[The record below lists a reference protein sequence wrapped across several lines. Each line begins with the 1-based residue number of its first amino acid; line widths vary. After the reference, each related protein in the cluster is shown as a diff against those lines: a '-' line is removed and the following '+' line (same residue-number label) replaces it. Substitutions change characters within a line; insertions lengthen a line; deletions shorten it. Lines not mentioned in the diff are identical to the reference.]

1 MIQQTLKL
9 SDTAKKLV
17 DESLARIRKHPF
29 ITAAIDGKLNRDQIK
44 RWIFCAGRESR
55 IFPSVVKNML
65 ALCSPA
71 DKEIAAILS
80 RNLNDELG
88 NGNPEEAHFQH
99 YLKLLNE
106 MGISYDEFS
115 SYEEKAGIKL
125 ALSLALN
132 VSAQEHLATAIGY
145 LLVNEG
151 MTPITYS
158 AVGEALCLNYNFSEI
173 PFLAAHVDIDERH
186 VAGLFRAVDY
196 LNKNQFEFLVYGIA
210 LGERGML
217 VLLDE
222 AWGIFVERDHLP
234 MSAWLPLTQAVTRQ
248 YE

>member
-1 MIQQTLKL
+1 MIQDTLKL

-29 ITAAIDGKLNRDQIK
+29 IAGAIEGKLSRVQIK

-55 IFPSVVKNML
+55 IFPAVVKNML

-71 DKEIAAILS
+71 DKEIVAILS
-80 RNLNDELG
+80 SNLSDELG

-99 YLKLLNE
+99 YRKLLTA
-106 MGISYDEFS
+106 MGISYDEFT

-125 ALSLALN
+125 ALSLAFS
-132 VSAQEHLATAIGY
+132 VSTQDQLATAIGY

-158 AVGEALCLNYNFSEI
+158 AVGEALSNEYAFTEV

-186 VAGLFRAVDY
+186 VAGLFRAVDH
-196 LNKNQFEFLVYGIA
+196 LDERQFEQLSYGIG
-210 LGERGML
+210 LGERGMMI
-217 VLLDE
+217 LLDE
-222 AWGIFVERDHLP
+222 AYGIFERN
-234 MSAWLPLTQAVTRQ
+234 
-248 YE
+248 